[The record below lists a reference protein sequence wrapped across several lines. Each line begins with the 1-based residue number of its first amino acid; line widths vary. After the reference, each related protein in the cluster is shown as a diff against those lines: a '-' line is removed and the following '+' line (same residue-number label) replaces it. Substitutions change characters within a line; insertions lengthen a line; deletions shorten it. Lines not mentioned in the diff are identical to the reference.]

1 MSSLFPEFKVDAAT
15 QSGNRHS
22 KKSNSARL
30 QVFPVFS
37 SVRTSPSAPSG
48 PLVVECCFIVAVES
62 NPRLFP
68 VLLFSFLSTFQP
80 PSCTVHKRPSPY
92 RPNPVT
98 VCFSARTIM
107 SLTAVNYSC
116 AYELSSPLFLGFGAG
131 ALPAAALLFLPS
143 LLQLS
148 LHSLSRHGQV
158 NTDRHQ
164 QRNP

>member
-1 MSSLFPEFKVDAAT
+1 MKYGAS
-15 QSGNRHS
+15 
-22 KKSNSARL
+22 L
-30 QVFPVFS
+30 QVFLVFS

-80 PSCTVHKRPSPY
+80 PPCRVHTRPSPY

-107 SLTAVNYSC
+107 SQTAVNYSC
-116 AYELSSPLFLGFGAG
+116 AFELSSLLFLGFRAG

-158 NTDRHQ
+158 NTEPHQ